1 MLQLLN
7 RQVTHGAGLRQRGWL
22 SLRYPLL
29 WATCTCITRRYR
41 TGISATTL
49 FLWFLLVTKFGWRGW
64 TPSVNV
70 EAWESPKLDFN
81 WRRREM
87 SGTHPPR
94 SWCKCCHNALQ
105 PPKIIGYTF
114 LSLTLFAN
122 YRKTKISDL
131 CKISVLQNGSMTVS
145 VPLSF
150 LFSKN
155 ATGTTAVCFKVAAI
169 KLQNKLGTQLRS
181 WKIISP
187 LPTLNCHVC
196 WFSTTNKPSQ
206 YSL

>member
-49 FLWFLLVTKFGWRGW
+49 FLCFLLVTKFGWRGW

-81 WRRREM
+81 WRRRET

-105 PPKIIGYTF
+105 PPLKLLGI
-114 LSLTLFAN
+114 LSCPWVYLLITGKLK
-122 YRKTKISDL
+122 YQ
-131 CKISVLQNGSMTVS
+131 ISVKYLFFRM

-150 LFSKN
+150 LFAKN

-169 KLQNKLGTQLRS
+169 TLQNKLGTQLRS
-181 WKIISP
+181 
-187 LPTLNCHVC
+187 
-196 WFSTTNKPSQ
+196 
-206 YSL
+206 